1 MKILVECE
9 EDTECTG
16 NNVDRCFQGSC
27 SCGETSMG
35 CEGMTPRCEHGIC
48 REYFLQNLVLNYFN
62 VL

>member
-48 REYFLQNLVLNYFN
+48 REYFV
-62 VL
+62 